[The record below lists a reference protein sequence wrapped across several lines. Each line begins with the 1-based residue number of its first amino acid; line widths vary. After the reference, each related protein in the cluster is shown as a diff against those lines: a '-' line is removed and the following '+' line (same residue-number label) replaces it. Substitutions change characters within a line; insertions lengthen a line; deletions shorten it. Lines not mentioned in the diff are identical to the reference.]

1 MQFAPLAPAATF
13 WHDAPHIENGR
24 DMPDRLTGRYPDL
37 GETLRA
43 MDLEE
48 LRALAQDVIDECHAR
63 LPPEARDILSD
74 EGVTPDH
81 AAGSHDPDILDAAY
95 LDAMEDAGGG
105 AAPDLMAAA
114 RLSAAHRYAAEATA
128 AEDLCEAVFEA
139 LTGANAE
146 PRQVPQLARLLS

>member
-24 DMPDRLTGRYPDL
+24 DMPDRLTRRYPDL

-114 RLSAAHRYAAEATA
+114 RLSAAHRYAESRA
-128 AEDLCEAVFEA
+128 AAIRS
-139 LTGANAE
+139 GAA
-146 PRQVPQLARLLS
+146 PPPASSIASR

>member
-37 GETLRA
+37 GETLQA

-74 EGVTPDH
+74 EGVTPDMPP
-81 AAGSHDPDILDAAY
+81 AATTRTSSMPPISTRWR
-95 LDAMEDAGGG
+95 M
-105 AAPDLMAAA
+105 
-114 RLSAAHRYAAEATA
+114 
-128 AEDLCEAVFEA
+128 
-139 LTGANAE
+139 
-146 PRQVPQLARLLS
+146 